1 MEEIQDMMEKNL
13 VNLRKVIYLTIM
25 NALNHE
31 EAVHKLLKTQPRRVK
46 TRYRQLERVLGWQL

>member
-1 MEEIQDMMEKNL
+1 MADETEEIQDMTEMNL

-31 EAVHKLLKTQPRRVK
+31 EAIHKLLKTQIK
-46 TRYRQLERVLGWQL
+46 EGQD